1 MLDAIKNLLGLDE
14 AAGRPRER
22 RSRER
27 DIALATSALLVE
39 AAMMDGE
46 FTTDERRAI
55 AAILQDRFDY
65 SAADAVALIE
75 ESIAKREATS
85 DIYRFTRAVKDRFDE
100 AGRIEIVENLWHV
113 AYADNVLHDYEAHL
127 VRRVAGL
134 LYVPDTES
142 GAARKRVL
150 ARLGIAE

>member
-1 MLDAIKNLLGLDE
+1 MLDTIKNILGLD
-14 AAGRPRER
+14 GNKDQSGDPNSHER
-22 RSRER
+22 T
-27 DIALATSALLVE
+27 IMLATSALLVE

-55 AAILQDRFDY
+55 AAILQTQYDF
-65 SAADAVALIE
+65 SAAEAVELIDDALAH
-75 ESIAKREATS
+75 RDDTS
-85 DIYRFTRAVKDRFDE
+85 AIYKFTRVVKDRFDE
-100 AGRIEIVENLWHV
+100 AGRIEIIEHLWHV
-113 AYADNVLHDYEAHL
+113 AYADKVLHDFEAHL

-134 LYVPDTES
+134 LYVPDKES